1 MVATGVQ
8 YRTLGLDSTE
18 RLTGRGVYYGASMSE
33 AIACTDE
40 DVFIIGAGNS
50 AGQAALHLADYARR
64 VTMLVRGDTLTK
76 SMSMYLVERI
86 EAHDTIRGRLHTEL
100 QDAHGESRLERL
112 TPVDNRTQ
120 ATEMVEASAV
130 FLFIGAR
137 PRMDWLGDVVARDPR
152 GFVFT
157 GPDLKT
163 HGRLTGWPEA
173 RDPFLLETSVP
184 GVFASGDVR
193 HASVKRVAAAVGE
206 GSVTIS
212 AVHEY
217 LAAL

>member
-40 DVFIIGAGNS
+40 DVFIIGTGNS

-100 QDAHGESRLERL
+100 QDAHGESCLERP
-112 TPVDNRTQ
+112 TPVDNRTHV
-120 ATEMVEASAV
+120 TETVDASAV

-212 AVHEY
+212 AMHEY

>member
-18 RLTGRGVYYGASMSE
+18 RLTGRGVYCGASMSE

-120 ATEMVEASAV
+120 ATEMVEASAL
-130 FLFIGAR
+130 FLLIGAR

-212 AVHEY
+212 AMHEY